1 MYIWGDGSRLADLTT
16 GDSSCEV
23 LLLSD
28 SPRAMRQEVENCVAE
43 GMLLRVFLSEWQQ
56 FRGEILLTTKQLFA
70 ARPKVVV

>member
-1 MYIWGDGSRLADLTT
+1 
-16 GDSSCEV
+16 
-23 LLLSD
+23 
-28 SPRAMRQEVENCVAE
+28 MRQEVEDYVAE

>member
-1 MYIWGDGSRLADLTT
+1 MGAGLLIWRL

-28 SPRAMRQEVENCVAE
+28 SPRAMRQEVEDCVAE

-70 ARPKVVV
+70 ARPKFVV